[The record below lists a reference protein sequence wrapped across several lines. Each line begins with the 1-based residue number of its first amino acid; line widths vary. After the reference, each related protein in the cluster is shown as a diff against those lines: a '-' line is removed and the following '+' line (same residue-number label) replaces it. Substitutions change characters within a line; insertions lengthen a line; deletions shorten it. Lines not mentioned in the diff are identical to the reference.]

1 MRRVLSRSCRTL
13 ILCVSDVSF
22 REETAGVHDHT
33 PAAMSSV
40 STSVCGGGDAAA
52 AQAFSGCEQ
61 ALLSSDRYASLILA
75 QMNKMRLRSN
85 FCDVGLQVGSRVFK
99 AHRLV
104 LAASSPYFA
113 ALFSGGLREA
123 DKDEV
128 QLIGVDTEVFEILL
142 DFIYTGLHPHI
153 IISS

>member
-1 MRRVLSRSCRTL
+1 M
-13 ILCVSDVSF
+13 
-22 REETAGVHDHT
+22 
-33 PAAMSSV
+33 

-52 AQAFSGCEQ
+52 AQPTFRGCEQ

-75 QMNKMRLRSN
+75 QMNKMRLHSN
-85 FCDVGLQVGSRVFK
+85 FCDVGLKVGSRVFK

-123 DKDEV
+123 NKDEV
-128 QLIGVDTEVFEILL
+128 QLIGVDTDVFEILL
-142 DFIYTGLHPHI
+142 DFIYTGLHPRI
-153 IISS
+153 IHSS